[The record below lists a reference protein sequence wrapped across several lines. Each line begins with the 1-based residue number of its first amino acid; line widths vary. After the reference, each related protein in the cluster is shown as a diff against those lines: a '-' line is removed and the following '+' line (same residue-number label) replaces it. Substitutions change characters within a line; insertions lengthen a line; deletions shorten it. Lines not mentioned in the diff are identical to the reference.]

1 MATELSRLFV
11 AIGAKTDEFHK
22 GIDGVSNKLN
32 NVSRQMK
39 IAGGIMVGAV
49 AAIGTA
55 SLKMAGDFDG
65 AMREVNTMM
74 LLSENEF
81 KDFSKEVQNLA
92 KDMGINAVEAA
103 NALYQAISAGV
114 PKENAIEFLEI
125 ASKAAIGG
133 VTDTKTAVDGLTTVI
148 NAFKLPMSDAQK
160 VADIMFTTV
169 KGGKT
174 TFDELAASMFNVAP
188 MAASAGVKFEDVSA
202 ALATMTKQG
211 VPTTQ
216 ATTQLR
222 QAIQAMIKPTGEMK
236 SALEGLGYESGEAL
250 IAEKGLTGAL
260 DALTEASGGSN
271 EVLGKMFG
279 SVEGLQAVLSLTGEN
294 AEMAAR
300 DIDAMTNSA
309 GAATD
314 AYNQMEQSTGRQLE
328 KLKVQFQ
335 DIAITIGTALMPV
348 LKTLLDTIMPIVT
361 KVGEWISEH
370 PKLTA
375 AILGAVGA
383 LGALLLLAGPLLK
396 TIQLMSLALH
406 SQTIAFIA
414 HKVALIAASVVT
426 KIAAAAQWLL
436 NAAMSA
442 NPIGLI
448 ILAIAGLV
456 AAIVW
461 MIQNWDTVVEH
472 LKKIWEWMKTAFWAV
487 VNFFKEALGAIADF
501 FTNIFE
507 GIANFLKG
515 IWDKITGVFKA
526 AWDGLVNIVKS
537 AVNFVLGIIN
547 SLITGFEGAI
557 NFVIKGVNA
566 FIGLM
571 NKPIELLNKIPGVNL
586 PLIPTIGKITLPRI
600 PLLDVGGLIEG
611 PGLFAVGRGVKEVIR
626 EPGVGGTGDN
636 NFYISEMVVREE
648 ADIQKIARE
657 LYRLQQSKQA
667 AKGIA

>member
-1 MATELSRLFV
+1 MATEISRLFV

-22 GIDGVSNKLN
+22 GIDGVQSKMDK
-32 NVSRQMK
+32 VSKKMK

-49 AAIGTA
+49 AAIGVA

-74 LLSENEF
+74 LLSEDEY

-92 KDMGINAVEAA
+92 KNMGINAVEAA

-114 PKENAIEFLEI
+114 PKENAIEFLAI

-133 VTDTKTAVDGLTTVI
+133 VTDTKTAVDGLTTVM
-148 NAFKLPMSDAQK
+148 NAFKLPMEDAQK
-160 VADIMFTTV
+160 IADLMFTTV

-174 TFDELAASMFNVAP
+174 TFEELSASLFNVAP
-188 MAASAGVKFEDVSA
+188 MAASAGIKFDEIAA

-211 VPTTQ
+211 VPTAQ

-222 QAIQAMIKPTGEMK
+222 QAIQAMIKPTAEMK
-236 SALEGLGYESGEAL
+236 ATLEGLGYASGDAL
-250 IAEKGLTGAL
+250 IAEKGLAGAL
-260 DALTEASGGSN
+260 NVLTEASGGSN
-271 EVLGKMFG
+271 EILGKMFG

-294 AEMAAR
+294 AQIFAG
-300 DIDAMTNSA
+300 DLDAMANST

-314 AYNQMEQSTGRQLE
+314 AFDQMEKSTGRQLE

-335 DIAITIGTALMPV
+335 DIAITLGIALMPA
-348 LKTLLDTIMPIVT
+348 LTKILEAITPIIT

-370 PKLTA
+370 PKLTT
-375 AILGAVGA
+375 AILGGVGA
-383 LGALLLLAGPLLK
+383 LGALMLLAGPLLNIIK
-396 TIQLMSLALH
+396 LMSLALH
-406 SQTIAFIA
+406 SQTIAFVA
-414 HKVALIAASVVT
+414 HKVALIAS
-426 KIAAAAQWLL
+426 KIAMGIATAAQWLL

-448 ILAIAGLV
+448 ILAIAGLIAGIILMIKHWDKV
-456 AAIVW
+456 TAAFKVVWDAIVS
-461 MIQNWDTVVEH
+461 IF
-472 LKKIWEWMKTAFWAV
+472 KT
-487 VNFFKEALGAIADF
+487 
-501 FTNIFE
+501 
-507 GIANFLKG
+507 GI
-515 IWDKITGVFKA
+515 
-526 AWDGLVNIVKS
+526 
-537 AVNFVLGIIN
+537 NFVLRIIN

-557 NFVIKGVNA
+557 NFIIKGINA

-586 PLIPTIGKITLPRI
+586 PLIPTIGKITLPKI

-611 PGLFAVGRGVKEVIR
+611 PGLFAVGRGVKEIVR
-626 EPGVGGTGDN
+626 EPGTGGAVN
-636 NFYISEMVVREE
+636 NYFQGPWFVREE
-648 ADIQKIARE
+648 ADIHKIARE

-667 AKGIA
+667 AMGV